1 MYIKK
6 YRSVWVGVFLVSL
19 MISSASQAQKA
30 GGGKP
35 NQDSAPLKVETSA
48 ADEAGTLPERI
59 EIQALKK
66 KYWTVGNED
75 MMDVVQNRIYKKKG
89 RVEISGRYGFYSDDP
104 FMKQKSLSG
113 MLGYHFNEF
122 FSVHAGYNKINSK
135 NSAARNQAIAQQFTP
150 VVNPAASILNAEV
163 RGSLIYGKLSLT
175 GKKIIYYDLHL
186 IGGFGR
192 LRTQNGDTPLAPYLG
207 IGQQIYLTQN
217 FFILADYRWM
227 RHSEQYTA
235 NLTRTLTTNWIQV
248 GMGVY
253 LP

>member
-1 MYIKK
+1 MYKNK
-6 YRSVWVGVFLVSL
+6 VPFVVLLTFTLCASVFREAL
-19 MISSASQAQKA
+19 AQKA
-30 GGGKP
+30 TPKP
-35 NQDSAPLKVETSA
+35 PTQSTGPLKIETSA
-48 ADEAGTLPERI
+48 NDEAGTLPERI
-59 EIQALKK
+59 EIQSLKK

-104 FMKQKSLSG
+104 FMNQKTYTG

-122 FSVHAGYNKINSK
+122 FSAHVGYTAANTK
-135 NSAARNQAIAQQFTP
+135 NSAARNQAIEQNFTP
-150 VVNPAASILNAEV
+150 VVNPLENMINAEL

-192 LRTQNGDTPLAPYLG
+192 LKTQNGDSPIAPYVG

-217 FFILADYRWM
+217 FFVLADYRLM
-227 RHSEQYTA
+227 KHTEKYTA
-235 NLTRTLTTNWIQV
+235 TTTRSLTTNWIQV
-248 GMGVY
+248 GVGVY